1 MFLRI
6 LSIVFPIFIIVMI
19 GFTYGR
25 KRKPDMTAANGL
37 NMAVFLPA
45 LIFSALAGK
54 TFNLADNAALALGAV
69 VVVVGSGLLA
79 WPLARALG
87 YAPKT
92 FVPPV
97 MFNNAGNMGLPLM
110 ALAFGP
116 QALGAAVVLL
126 LVETLLQ
133 FGLTPWLLQ
142 GRLHPAMIWRE
153 PVFAAAVVGMAVAL
167 GGWAVWPPVM
177 SAAKLLGDISV
188 GLMIFALGVR
198 LATARLGSV
207 GIGVAAAVATP
218 LTGMAVAWA
227 WGTAVGLG
235 ARELDMLVIFGA
247 LPPAVSNFIFAE
259 RYGQESDKVASMV
272 LIGNAAAV
280 VFVPLALA
288 LRL

>member
-1 MFLRI
+1 MALRI
-6 LSIVFPIFIIVMI
+6 LGIVFPIFIIVMI
-19 GFTYGR
+19 GFAYGR
-25 KRKPDMTAANGL
+25 KRRPDMTAANGL

-54 TFNLADNAALALGAV
+54 SFHLADHAALALGAV
-69 VVVVGSGLLA
+69 VVVLGSGLLA
-79 WPLARALG
+79 WPLARLLG

-116 QALGAAVVLL
+116 EALGAAVVLL

-133 FGLTPWLLQ
+133 FVLTPWLLE
-142 GRLHPAMIWRE
+142 GHLRPSLLWRD
-153 PVFAAAVVGMAVAL
+153 PLIVAAIAGLAVAL
-167 GGWAVWPPVM
+167 SGWAVWPPAM
-177 SAAKLLGDISV
+177 AAVRLLGDISV

-198 LATARLGSV
+198 LATAKLGSV
-207 GIGVAAAVATP
+207 GIGVVAAVATP

-227 WGTAVGLG
+227 WGSAVGLG
-235 ARELDMLVIFGA
+235 GRELDMLVIFGA

-259 RYGQESDKVASMV
+259 RYGQEADQVASMV

-280 VFVPLALA
+280 IFVPLALA

>member
-19 GFTYGR
+19 GFVYGR
-25 KRKPDMTAANGL
+25 LRNPDMAGANGV

-54 TFNLADNAALALGAV
+54 TFNLADNAALALGAAV
-69 VVVVGSGLLA
+69 VVLGSGVLA

-97 MFNNAGNMGLPLM
+97 MFNNSDNMGLPLI

-116 QALGAAVVLL
+116 EALGA
-126 LVETLLQ
+126 
-133 FGLTPWLLQ
+133 
-142 GRLHPAMIWRE
+142 
-153 PVFAAAVVGMAVAL
+153 
-167 GGWAVWPPVM
+167 
-177 SAAKLLGDISV
+177 
-188 GLMIFALGVR
+188 
-198 LATARLGSV
+198 
-207 GIGVAAAVATP
+207 
-218 LTGMAVAWA
+218 
-227 WGTAVGLG
+227 AVGLG

-280 VFVPLALA
+280 LFVPLALA